1 MLTTVLPLSAIAA
14 EIQDGGPPV
23 SDASVPDG
31 ENAGDD
37 GISLLSDNALKIS
50 GYTQVTELP
59 SEGLSGKYLII
70 APYNGQYYMLYP
82 GGTNGGNAVKNSA
95 RLVVGSDG
103 TATGYQVGYGSI
115 YGTATTATDFTAAEN
130 TITKNSD
137 GTYSVTATGPSN
149 AQYVLCNSSGTL
161 TPVYSTAS
169 TSSVNIQAS
178 STNGYLN
185 VINHART
192 SYVVF
197 YTTWMNFAQ
206 SGELKDD
213 SIGDMMFFRNDDAE
227 VEDGSG
233 DGSEETDGLPGYT
246 QVTRLSQIK
255 PDKKYLIVAQ
265 APDKTFYALY
275 LNEAGADKGPGS
287 NAYPECTANLT
298 ISGGKVT
305 AVSAANTATYIK
317 MDDLHVTIT
326 QNSETGKYTIKNNT
340 HSLALTSNEMYAAAS
355 NATEFECTFVGT
367 GGRFQIYNRGPNR
380 YLTFNVKG
388 SPDSHYP
395 DKANTGFSV
404 WSDPQTE
411 YIPVYLYVEGELDVE
426 PGMNLFNMLSG
437 DQIGGGNATV
447 NDPDGQNS
455 WVFTGGRA
463 AQGSFADVKGAR
475 TWAGHFEEY
484 VRYTHA
490 KALQPSGESNTPY
503 FQRHVIN
510 AAYGNQTLAEIVS
523 TFDDRIAALKPRAVV
538 YLVGENDGTDSISTN
553 LNNLISK
560 SLGLKNGKGMI
571 VIATLT
577 DTDKAAVDEVVNAL
591 KGEQKPNVLSV
602 QFNLTTGEKTGGYP
616 NASGHFA
623 MAKQLTNAIMGTNVS
638 SAANWPYGA
647 INNSV
652 LVSGFPDKTG
662 VTVAHD
668 DYGTPDTLTT
678 PQQTVKELVEDEEPP
693 ATWLFMG
700 DSITHGSAWTG
711 GYDTLAQLFE
721 KFVKDDLDRPQDL
734 VINAGSSGATTA
746 STLSDL
752 NRRLVKYNPDVVV
765 LMLGTNDA
773 AGKVS
778 ENTYKAN
785 LRTILDKIMD
795 KGAVPVL
802 RTPPP
807 TSRDG
812 YAIADYAQYI
822 RDVANETKYADKVIL
837 VDQYARWT
845 SMNWKAVFT
854 RDDLHPDEA
863 GHLWFA
869 HQLIQELGLWDSKYE
884 ICKLEYVEMKEQE
897 KIEIP
902 GYTQVT
908 NVSQLSDDKG
918 YLIVSQD
925 AQGNL
930 YALYP
935 SEEGKTLGSGA
946 LPKPND
952 ENDGA
957 RTASLTVSEDTVTA
971 KWLKNNDKLTMEK
984 LLFTI
989 KRGEN
994 NGYIFTSFNGRH
1006 LNMANNMFTQG
1017 SVALTVTSRAAAPG
1031 AFEIKNPNDGG
1042 GNPRVLDFSKNGDP
1056 NAFIGSDG
1064 STWGT
1069 DFWCPRSAKMSIY
1082 LFVSD
1087 TAKVPTA
1094 KESIETLIQED
1105 IEGLLE
1111 EDYTSASWARL
1122 KTALAAAWAELKAYN
1137 ADSMNG
1143 NEPQFV
1149 TARDNLQSAYDNLQR
1164 KPVIPTVPAGATK
1177 IENWKNMVPASGSTK
1192 NEPFASGTGGSTK
1205 FRIPAIITLKH
1216 QTGAN
1221 ASKNG
1226 RLLAAI
1232 DARWNHVGD
1241 ACGLDTIVSYS
1252 DDNGGNWNYNFPNY
1266 FGDSTNAYATYGTAF
1281 IDPVLVEGNDGA
1293 IYMMVDLWPGGVA
1306 LNTAPM
1312 RPASATGYVEING
1325 TKRLALYTSPV
1336 TGSQSDTNYSYYVGG
1351 FEDGYAPVYEPTE
1364 GKADTFAGYYVDE
1377 YYYLYHTEGEFA
1389 EKTPANDKIYCQR
1402 LGNSEWVQQNVF
1414 FYNASLHV
1422 RNASYLW
1429 IVKSTDGGETWSK
1442 PQMINDQVRT
1452 GADQFYGV
1460 GPGAGLC
1467 MDNGMILL
1475 PVYIWPDEHAG
1486 FIYSVDNGATWHRSP
1501 TYATNTSRDSS
1512 ESCLIQIDDTTVRHF
1527 YRDSWSN
1534 SMVVRYT
1541 DHTWNGTSWTTGSV
1555 TRVEGAPRWGACQL
1569 SAIKYSKKVDGK
1581 DLILYSAPSST
1592 SNRTKGVIHA
1602 FLVNDDKTMTL
1613 YNTYSVNGDGAY
1625 AYSSLTE
1632 TADGNIALL
1641 YESTNDAVIFEIIP
1655 ITDIIPSKNTSNG
1668 NGSSSPSTTTTVE
1681 KNPDGSTTTTV
1692 TDNQTGA
1699 VTVTTENPDGSKNV
1713 VETKKDGTVTET
1725 KIDAQGGKAEKVSVP
1740 DEGVAITVTD
1750 PSGEILVKLELPST
1764 IPELEQKFAD
1774 VPENHWAEQGIL
1786 DMAALGVIHGVSNDR
1801 YDMNGPIKRAD
1812 MATMLFCLSNVD
1824 TRGNAQFSDVPDD
1837 AYYAEGVAWAS
1848 EAGVVRGVGNGQF
1861 LSENASTRE
1870 ELAVMLYR
1878 YAMLLKLDTT
1888 VSTDL
1893 LNAFSDGSQT
1903 HSWAED
1909 SLAWCVK
1916 NHIIQGKDGEILDPR
1931 NNATRAEA
1939 AVMLQRFLKLIA

>member
-693 ATWLFMG
+693 RPGCLWAT
-700 DSITHGSAWTG
+700 
-711 GYDTLAQLFE
+711 
-721 KFVKDDLDRPQDL
+721 
-734 VINAGSSGATTA
+734 
-746 STLSDL
+746 
-752 NRRLVKYNPDVVV
+752 
-765 LMLGTNDA
+765 
-773 AGKVS
+773 
-778 ENTYKAN
+778 
-785 LRTILDKIMD
+785 
-795 KGAVPVL
+795 
-802 RTPPP
+802 
-807 TSRDG
+807 
-812 YAIADYAQYI
+812 
-822 RDVANETKYADKVIL
+822 
-837 VDQYARWT
+837 
-845 SMNWKAVFT
+845 
-854 RDDLHPDEA
+854 
-863 GHLWFA
+863 
-869 HQLIQELGLWDSKYE
+869 
-884 ICKLEYVEMKEQE
+884 
-897 KIEIP
+897 
-902 GYTQVT
+902 
-908 NVSQLSDDKG
+908 
-918 YLIVSQD
+918 
-925 AQGNL
+925 
-930 YALYP
+930 P
-935 SEEGKTLGSGA
+935 S
-946 LPKPND
+946 
-952 ENDGA
+952 
-957 RTASLTVSEDTVTA
+957 
-971 KWLKNNDKLTMEK
+971 
-984 LLFTI
+984 
-989 KRGEN
+989 
-994 NGYIFTSFNGRH
+994 
-1006 LNMANNMFTQG
+1006 
-1017 SVALTVTSRAAAPG
+1017 
-1031 AFEIKNPNDGG
+1031 
-1042 GNPRVLDFSKNGDP
+1042 
-1056 NAFIGSDG
+1056 
-1064 STWGT
+1064 
-1069 DFWCPRSAKMSIY
+1069 
-1082 LFVSD
+1082 
-1087 TAKVPTA
+1087 PTA
-1094 KESIETLIQED
+1094 RPGPAAMTPWPS
-1105 IEGLLE
+1105 
-1111 EDYTSASWARL
+1111 SL
-1122 KTALAAAWAELKAYN
+1122 KSSSRTTW
-1137 ADSMNG
+1137 
-1143 NEPQFV
+1143 
-1149 TARDNLQSAYDNLQR
+1149 
-1164 KPVIPTVPAGATK
+1164 
-1177 IENWKNMVPASGSTK
+1177 
-1192 NEPFASGTGGSTK
+1192 
-1205 FRIPAIITLKH
+1205 
-1216 QTGAN
+1216 
-1221 ASKNG
+1221 
-1226 RLLAAI
+1226 
-1232 DARWNHVGD
+1232 
-1241 ACGLDTIVSYS
+1241 
-1252 DDNGGNWNYNFPNY
+1252 
-1266 FGDSTNAYATYGTAF
+1266 
-1281 IDPVLVEGNDGA
+1281 
-1293 IYMMVDLWPGGVA
+1293 
-1306 LNTAPM
+1306 TAP
-1312 RPASATGYVEING
+1312 R
-1325 TKRLALYTSPV
+1325 TS
-1336 TGSQSDTNYSYYVGG
+1336 
-1351 FEDGYAPVYEPTE
+1351 
-1364 GKADTFAGYYVDE
+1364 
-1377 YYYLYHTEGEFA
+1377 
-1389 EKTPANDKIYCQR
+1389 
-1402 LGNSEWVQQNVF
+1402 
-1414 FYNASLHV
+1414 
-1422 RNASYLW
+1422 
-1429 IVKSTDGGETWSK
+1429 
-1442 PQMINDQVRT
+1442 
-1452 GADQFYGV
+1452 
-1460 GPGAGLC
+1460 
-1467 MDNGMILL
+1467 
-1475 PVYIWPDEHAG
+1475 
-1486 FIYSVDNGATWHRSP
+1486 
-1501 TYATNTSRDSS
+1501 
-1512 ESCLIQIDDTTVRHF
+1512 
-1527 YRDSWSN
+1527 
-1534 SMVVRYT
+1534 
-1541 DHTWNGTSWTTGSV
+1541 
-1555 TRVEGAPRWGACQL
+1555 
-1569 SAIKYSKKVDGK
+1569 
-1581 DLILYSAPSST
+1581 
-1592 SNRTKGVIHA
+1592 
-1602 FLVNDDKTMTL
+1602 
-1613 YNTYSVNGDGAY
+1613 
-1625 AYSSLTE
+1625 
-1632 TADGNIALL
+1632 
-1641 YESTNDAVIFEIIP
+1641 
-1655 ITDIIPSKNTSNG
+1655 
-1668 NGSSSPSTTTTVE
+1668 
-1681 KNPDGSTTTTV
+1681 
-1692 TDNQTGA
+1692 
-1699 VTVTTENPDGSKNV
+1699 
-1713 VETKKDGTVTET
+1713 
-1725 KIDAQGGKAEKVSVP
+1725 
-1740 DEGVAITVTD
+1740 
-1750 PSGEILVKLELPST
+1750 
-1764 IPELEQKFAD
+1764 
-1774 VPENHWAEQGIL
+1774 
-1786 DMAALGVIHGVSNDR
+1786 
-1801 YDMNGPIKRAD
+1801 
-1812 MATMLFCLSNVD
+1812 
-1824 TRGNAQFSDVPDD
+1824 
-1837 AYYAEGVAWAS
+1837 
-1848 EAGVVRGVGNGQF
+1848 
-1861 LSENASTRE
+1861 
-1870 ELAVMLYR
+1870 
-1878 YAMLLKLDTT
+1878 
-1888 VSTDL
+1888 
-1893 LNAFSDGSQT
+1893 
-1903 HSWAED
+1903 
-1909 SLAWCVK
+1909 
-1916 NHIIQGKDGEILDPR
+1916 
-1931 NNATRAEA
+1931 
-1939 AVMLQRFLKLIA
+1939 

>member
-23 SDASVPDG
+23 SDASAPDG

-37 GISLLSDNALKIS
+37 GISLLSDNDLKIS

-169 TSSVNIQAS
+169 TSSVDIQAS

-305 AVSAANTATYIK
+305 AVSAANTATSIK

-367 GGRFQIYNRGPNR
+367 GSRFQIYNRGPNR

-395 DKANTGFSV
+395 DKANTGFSG

-652 LVSGFPDKTG
+652 LASGFPNKTG

-678 PQQTVKELVEDEEPP
+678 PQQTVKELVEDEETP

-845 SMNWKAVFT
+845 SMNWNAVFT

-1082 LFVSD
+1082 LFASD

-1486 FIYSVDNGATWHRSP
+1486 FIYSEDNGATWHRSP

-1613 YNTYSVNGDGAY
+1613 YNTYSVNGDGVY

-1681 KNPDGSTTTTV
+1681 KNPGGSTTTTV

-1740 DEGVAITVTD
+1740 DEGITVTD

-1837 AYYAEGVAWAS
+1837 AYYAESVAWAS

-1861 LSENASTRE
+1861 LPENASTRE